1 MVSSGQSKI
10 GKLDLVPS
18 LGDQDVL
25 WLEIAVVDTVSVAVG
40 DGIQDLEENI
50 LCCLVIS
57 DITAVLGDVQE
68 EISLWAV
75 FHNDVGAILVV
86 EDSQKGNNVWVCRD
100 LVMQAHLSVLE
111 VLLSCVQWESI
122 RGKLVQYLDGILD
135 AGENI
140 LGKVDNTIGS
150 GSQGAKEL

>member
-1 MVSSGQSKI
+1 M
-10 GKLDLVPS
+10 
-18 LGDQDVL
+18 
-25 WLEIAVVDTVSVAVG
+25 VDTESVAVG
-40 DGIQDLEENI
+40 DGIQDLEEHI

-68 EISLWAV
+68 EIPFWAV
-75 FHNDVGAILVV
+75 FHDNVGAVLVI
-86 EDSQKGNNVWVCRD
+86 EDPQQGNNVWVCRD

-122 RGKLVQYLDGILD
+122 RSKLVQYLDGILD

-140 LGKVDNTIGS
+140 LGKVDNTISS
-150 GSQGAKEL
+150 GS

>member
-1 MVSSGQSKI
+1 MVSGGQSKI
-10 GKLDLVPS
+10 GKFDLISS
-18 LGDQDVL
+18 LGYQDVL
-25 WLEIAVVDTVSVAVG
+25 WLKIAVVDTVSVAVG
-40 DGIQDLEENI
+40 NGIQNLEEYI
-50 LCCLVIS
+50 LCCLVVS

-75 FHNDVGAILVV
+75 FHDDVGAVLMV
-86 EDSQKGNNVWVCRD
+86 EDPQKGNNVWVCRD

-122 RGKLVQYLDGILD
+122 GGKLVQYLDGILD

-140 LGKVDNTIGS
+140 LGKMDNTISS
-150 GSQGAKEL
+150 GS